1 MKVNEL
7 IKQLKQLPQDD
18 DIIIT
23 AMNDEFVCGEFE
35 IHSPYNDGQ
44 TQEIILP
51 MYIKDYI
58 IEEE

>member
-1 MKVNEL
+1 MKVKEL

-18 DIIIT
+18 GIVIT
-23 AMNDEFVCGEFE
+23 AMNDEFFCDKFE
-35 IHSPYNDGQ
+35 IHSPYDDGQ

-58 IEEE
+58 MED